1 MRLINLISA
10 YIAQSIT
17 SDYFIHAIRDQGYV
31 DNNSQFL
38 QQAVNDFKA
47 KCLWTSPLT
56 QQLTH
61 KYESC
66 YELSIG
72 ILMGQIS

>member
-17 SDYFIHAIRDQGYV
+17 SDYFIHAIRDQERV

-38 QQAVNDFKA
+38 QQAVNDLKA

-61 KYESC
+61 KCKSH
-66 YELSIG
+66 YELSID
-72 ILMGQIS
+72 IPMWQIS

>member
-1 MRLINLISA
+1 MLLVNSRICCIIDQL
-10 YIAQSIT
+10 Q
-17 SDYFIHAIRDQGYV
+17 IHAIRDQERV

-38 QQAVNDFKA
+38 QQAVNDSKA

-61 KYESC
+61 KCELC
-66 YELSIG
+66 YELSID
-72 ILMGQIS
+72 IFMWQIS